1 MSRQIRLKG
10 IYYLCRGGKLMNKE
24 IHFPKNFWWGAA
36 TSGPQSE
43 GTFEKA
49 NENVMDYWFRT
60 KPEDFFNGVGPTVA
74 SDFYHHYKEDLGLL
88 KQIGFNSFRT
98 SIQWSR
104 LIKDLETGEPD
115 TQGITFYKNVIAEAK
130 KLGIELVMNLHH
142 FDIPVHL
149 LQKYGGWES
158 KHVVDLFVKFAR
170 VAFEEFGQD
179 IKYWT
184 TFNEPMVIPEAGY
197 LYGFHYPK
205 YIGKGKEAVQ
215 VMYNINL
222 ASAKTIALYKSMN
235 LPGQIGII
243 LNLTPA
249 YPRSDSEEDLNAS
262 HFADDF
268 FNRSFLDPA
277 VKGKFPETLVKVL
290 EKDNVLWDSTEEEME
305 IIYHNTVDFLGVN
318 YYHPKRVKAQEH
330 PEKYINPWNPD
341 KYFEEYEWPE
351 ARMNPYRG
359 WEIYPRALY
368 DIAKNI
374 QDNYGNIPWFISE
387 NGMGVEGEEKYKDTN
402 GNIQDDYRIEFYKEH
417 LAWLAK
423 AIEEGSSCFGYH
435 TWTALD
441 CWSWNNAYKNR
452 YGFISIDL
460 ETQKRNIKKS
470 GYWYKKVSENNGFLY
485 DLEEE
490 IK

>member
-1 MSRQIRLKG
+1 M
-10 IYYLCRGGKLMNKE
+10 
-24 IHFPKNFWWGAA
+24 
-36 TSGPQSE
+36 
-43 GTFEKA
+43 
-49 NENVMDYWFRT
+49 
-60 KPEDFFNGVGPTVA
+60 
-74 SDFYHHYKEDLGLL
+74 
-88 KQIGFNSFRT
+88 
-98 SIQWSR
+98 
-104 LIKDLETGEPD
+104 
-115 TQGITFYKNVIAEAK
+115 
-130 KLGIELVMNLHH
+130 MNLHH

-290 EKDNVLWDSTEEEME
+290 EKIMYFGILQKKKWKLY
-305 IIYHNTVDFLGVN
+305 IIIRLIF
-318 YYHPKRVKAQEH
+318 
-330 PEKYINPWNPD
+330 
-341 KYFEEYEWPE
+341 
-351 ARMNPYRG
+351 
-359 WEIYPRALY
+359 
-368 DIAKNI
+368 
-374 QDNYGNIPWFISE
+374 
-387 NGMGVEGEEKYKDTN
+387 
-402 GNIQDDYRIEFYKEH
+402 
-417 LAWLAK
+417 
-423 AIEEGSSCFGYH
+423 
-435 TWTALD
+435 
-441 CWSWNNAYKNR
+441 
-452 YGFISIDL
+452 
-460 ETQKRNIKKS
+460 
-470 GYWYKKVSENNGFLY
+470 
-485 DLEEE
+485 
-490 IK
+490 